1 MADTLRIAVVDKYP
15 IFRAGVVQALLRQ
28 KKMDVVGEGA
38 SAKDAENLVREHKP
52 DVLLVEIA
60 VPDCLQLV
68 RALVRERPSLK
79 VIVLASAED
88 EDHAVQALQA
98 GVHGYIMKGITGLEL
113 AEAVRSVCRGVRYI
127 TPELAWQLVTRSGS
141 APVVDRG
148 VMASPSL
155 NVREQQVLDY
165 TLKGLTN
172 IEIARILGLGL
183 STIKYYKTI
192 LYRKMR
198 VRNRVE
204 VLVKA
209 TAPR

>member
-1 MADTLRIAVVDKYP
+1 MTYALRIAVVDKYP
-15 IFRAGVVQALLRQ
+15 IFRAGVVQALSRQ
-28 KKMDVVGEGA
+28 KNMNVVGEGA
-38 SAKDAENLVREHKP
+38 SAKDAESIIREHKP

-60 VPDCLQLV
+60 VPDCLQMV
-68 RALVRERPSLK
+68 RTVVRERPSLK

-88 EDHAVQALQA
+88 DDHAVQVLHA

-127 TPELAWQLVTRSGS
+127 TPELAWQLVMRSGA
-141 APVVDRG
+141 APVADRG
-148 VMASPSL
+148 VVASPAL

-172 IEIARILGLGL
+172 IEIACILGLGL

-204 VLVKA
+204 ALVKA
-209 TAPR
+209 SVPR